1 MADSVKATSNVIW
14 RTLERFGAQGI
25 SFIISIVLARILE
38 PTVYGIIALVNVFTV
53 ILDVFV
59 DSGLGNALIQKKDAD
74 DLDFSSVFHFNMT
87 LSICLYAVMFVAA
100 PFIAAFYKMPD
111 LTPIVRVMSLSLI
124 ISGIK
129 NIQIAYVSR
138 NLQFKKF
145 FFATIGGTIASAV
158 VGITMAYKGFGVWGL
173 IAQNLLNN
181 IIDTAVLWLTVKWRP
196 RFLFSWQ
203 RLKSLLNFG
212 WKILASKLLD
222 AFFNQLQQLIIGKMY
237 SKEQLAFYDKGLLLP
252 YMVSSNITTSIENV
266 LFPTLSSVQDNRS
279 EVKAITKRAIK
290 TNTYIVMPMMMGLAV
305 CAEPLI
311 RIILTDKWLPC
322 VPYMRIFCLYF
333 AISPISTANLNAIKA
348 LGHSDYFLTLNFI
361 QKLVGLTILFSAM
374 WFGVIAI
381 ALSLLFTCI
390 INQIITTWTNRKLI
404 NYNYLEQ
411 IKDILPN
418 IGLSITMG
426 GIVFCITFLHL
437 SDIYTLIIQM
447 PLGIIVYIITS
458 KILKIDS
465 YEYTKKILKQLL
477 PKKQRN
483 Q

>member
-1 MADSVKATSNVIW
+1 
-14 RTLERFGAQGI
+14 
-25 SFIISIVLARILE
+25 
-38 PTVYGIIALVNVFTV
+38 
-53 ILDVFV
+53 
-59 DSGLGNALIQKKDAD
+59 
-74 DLDFSSVFHFNMT
+74 
-87 LSICLYAVMFVAA
+87 MFVAA

-124 ISGIK
+124 ISGVK

-322 VPYMRIFCLYF
+322 VPYMRIFCYF
-333 AISPISTANLNAIKA
+333 S
-348 LGHSDYFLTLNFI
+348 Y
-361 QKLVGLTILFSAM
+361 
-374 WFGVIAI
+374 
-381 ALSLLFTCI
+381 
-390 INQIITTWTNRKLI
+390 INSQ
-404 NYNYLEQ
+404 
-411 IKDILPN
+411 
-418 IGLSITMG
+418 
-426 GIVFCITFLHL
+426 
-437 SDIYTLIIQM
+437 
-447 PLGIIVYIITS
+447 
-458 KILKIDS
+458 
-465 YEYTKKILKQLL
+465 
-477 PKKQRN
+477 PKCDKSVRAQ
-483 Q
+483 